1 MNEYINE
8 WGGKLQYNFFAIGS
22 NVRYA
27 MGIVFIMQG
36 FACGQVP

>member
-1 MNEYINE
+1 MNEGAN
-8 WGGKLQYNFFAIGS
+8 YNTTFFAIGS

-27 MGIVFIMQG
+27 IGIVFIRQG